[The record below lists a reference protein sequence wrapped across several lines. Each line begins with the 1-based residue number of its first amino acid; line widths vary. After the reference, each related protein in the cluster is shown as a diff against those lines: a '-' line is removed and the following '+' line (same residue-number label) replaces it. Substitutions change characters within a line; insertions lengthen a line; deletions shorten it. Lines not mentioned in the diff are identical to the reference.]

1 MRQEREASQSGG
13 INKKPTTAESWGLHP
28 TGILLTNCVVPTS
41 ELIGHGGA
49 RKLEDLPTNSCHLLT
64 EGCSWVF
71 APQHCPQESLPEN
84 VLRQRAQVAIGPIQ
98 DLPRAGVQG
107 GGPKEFEPGWITPT
121 PSGFPITSN
130 ELLRTMPH
138 G

>member
-1 MRQEREASQSGG
+1 MRQEREASQLGG
-13 INKKPTTAESWGLHP
+13 MNKKCTTAESWGLHH
-28 TGILLTNCVVPTS
+28 TGILLTNCIEPTS

-49 RKLEDLPTNSCHLLT
+49 RKLGDLPTNSCHLLT

-71 APQHCPQESLPEN
+71 TPQHCPQPSLPEN

-98 DLPRAGVQG
+98 DLPMADVQG
-107 GGPKEFEPGWITPT
+107 VPKEFEPGWITPT
-121 PSGFPITSN
+121 TSGFPLTSN